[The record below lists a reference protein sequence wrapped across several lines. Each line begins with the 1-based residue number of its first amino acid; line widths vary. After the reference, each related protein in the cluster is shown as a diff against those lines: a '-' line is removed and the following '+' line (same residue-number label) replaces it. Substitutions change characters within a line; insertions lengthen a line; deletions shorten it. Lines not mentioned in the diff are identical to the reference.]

1 MGATRWLALRPRRSH
16 VSLFER
22 DKPSEPVP
30 SAVDVDVRGV
40 RVERTRDFGDVY
52 LALTLWRML
61 KLDVLFQ
68 RLLPGGREEVPWSL
82 VGAILTIARFCQ
94 PSSELHVAETWYR
107 STALDEL
114 LGVSVDEVGKD
125 RLYRAHDRILP
136 LKNEIER
143 HLKERFTTLFDATYD
158 LMLYDV
164 TSTYFEGQA
173 RFNPQAQRGYSRDH
187 RPDCKQ
193 VCIGLVVTRAGLP
206 VAYEVFAGNR
216 NDVTTVEEIVQAVE
230 AKHGQMNR
238 IWVLDRGMVNEENL
252 AYIRQRGGS
261 YIVGTPKSM
270 LRDYEAKL
278 LDNEEWT
285 TVCEGLEVKLVNG
298 PDGQETFV
306 LCRSQERRQKEK
318 AMHERFE
325 RRIEEGL
332 TRLAGRLQKAKKE
345 PDRTQVERQIGR
357 LLGRNSRAAGL
368 FDIRVE
374 NVDRDGQPGLK
385 VTWSKH
391 EKWRQWAGLSEGCYL
406 LRTNLSGWAPDE
418 LWRQYMQLVHA
429 EAAFRVEKD
438 QLNLRPI
445 WHWWE
450 DRVQAHILFSFL
462 AYVLWKTL
470 EQWMARSTLGHAP
483 RTILEEL
490 ARIRLNE
497 VILPTTTGRSIQLRC
512 VTLPDELQRILLSRL
527 GLELP
532 QRLGEPRWRDEM

>member
-1 MGATRWLALRPRRSH
+1 
-16 VSLFER
+16 
-22 DKPSEPVP
+22 
-30 SAVDVDVRGV
+30 
-40 RVERTRDFGDVY
+40 
-52 LALTLWRML
+52 
-61 KLDVLFQ
+61 
-68 RLLPGGREEVPWSL
+68 
-82 VGAILTIARFCQ
+82 
-94 PSSELHVAETWYR
+94 VAETWYR

-143 HLKERFTTLFDATYD
+143 HLKERFTTLFDESYD

-173 RFNPQAQRGYSRDH
+173 KFNPQAQRGYSRDH

-193 VCIGLVVTRAGLP
+193 VCIGLVVTRTGLP

-216 NDVTTVEEIVQAVE
+216 NDVTTVEEIVQAIE
-230 AKHGQMNR
+230 AKHGQLNR

-278 LDNEEWT
+278 LENDAWT

-306 LCRSQERRQKEK
+306 LCRSRERRQKEK

-332 TRLAGRLQKAKKE
+332 NSLAGRLQKARKE

-374 NVDRDGQPGLK
+374 KVERDGRPGLK
-385 VTWSKH
+385 VTWNKH

-418 LWRQYMQLVHA
+418 LWRQYMQLTQA
-429 EAAFRVEKD
+429 EAAFRAEKD

-445 WHWWE
+445 RHWWE

-462 AYVLWKTL
+462 AFVLWKTL

-483 RTILEEL
+483 RTVLTEL
-490 ARIRLNE
+490 SRIRLNE

-512 VTLPDELQRILLSRL
+512 VTLPDQLQRILLSRL

-532 QRLGEPRWRDEM
+532 QRLGEPRWREQM